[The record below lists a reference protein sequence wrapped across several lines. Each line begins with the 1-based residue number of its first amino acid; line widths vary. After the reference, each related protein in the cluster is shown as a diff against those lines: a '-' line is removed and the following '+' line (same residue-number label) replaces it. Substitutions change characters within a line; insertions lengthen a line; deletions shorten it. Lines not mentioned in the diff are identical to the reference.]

1 MISNAGFPCGLFRMC
16 RGLFWCVFFSTL
28 PVSQGDE
35 MLFWKHEYM
44 DPRETSY
51 DVQTF
56 YERLSGGTANKRE
69 ATGGAS
75 TCTDSGVWLTS
86 QRTSGLCLL
95 LSRTAERNKKT
106 HNSCKFKVLGSYR
119 VILTEMTV
127 LWLGVGCLTGWSS
140 ERTHPPAPAV
150 PSLNFVM
157 FNSPESIDRM
167 G

>member
-35 MLFWKHEYM
+35 MLFCKHKYM
-44 DPRETSY
+44 DPRATSY

-69 ATGGAS
+69 ATEGARR
-75 TCTDSGVWLTS
+75 CAGSGVWLTS
-86 QRTSGLCLL
+86 WWTWGLCPL

-119 VILTEMTV
+119 VILPEMTV
-127 LWLGVGCLTGWSS
+127 LRLGVGCS
-140 ERTHPPAPAV
+140 
-150 PSLNFVM
+150 
-157 FNSPESIDRM
+157 
-167 G
+167 